1 MTKNEFKEQIAKY
14 VQKYAPKYNVK
25 VCSPVIA
32 QAILESGWGTSE
44 LAVNANNFFG
54 LKWSDKVT
62 KNYYVKNA
70 TEQRKDGSY
79 YVVNDTKWCK
89 FSNMEEGV
97 EGYFKFLFNRGLTRY
112 DNLKNETNYENY
124 VRKIREDGYATSLS
138 YVDNILKVIK
148 DNDLTKYD
156 KENKGENKMGY
167 TNSSL
172 VNYTKISPNKTP
184 NRNHAIDTITIHC
197 VVGQVT
203 VERLGDIFAPTSR
216 QASSNY
222 GVGKDG
228 RIGMYVE
235 EKDRSWCTSN
245 AANDHRAITIEV
257 ASDTSDP
264 YAVTPAAYEALI
276 KLVADICKRNG
287 IKKLVWS
294 TNKNDRVNHLN
305 GCNMTVHRDY
315 ANKSCPGE
323 YLYSHHQDIANR
335 VNAILG
341 AKVETP
347 STPNKPNNTPSTPTT
362 NNNVNIKVP
371 FTVQVLVSDLNIRK
385 EPKMGNNVV
394 GVTGKNVFTIVEV
407 KDGWG
412 KLKSGAGWIYL
423 ENSSYVKINGT
434 TSTTKTTNKTTT
446 TYKKSKDVI
455 AKEIIQGK
463 YGNGTTR
470 INNLK
475 KLGYSDSEIKEIQKI
490 VNKLCK

>member
-1 MTKNEFKEQIAKY
+1 MTKQQFIDIVAMY
-14 VQKYAPKYNVK
+14 VQKYAPKYGIEVY
-25 VCSPVIA
+25 SPIIA
-32 QAILESGWGTSE
+32 QACLESAYGTSE
-44 LAVNANNFFG
+44 LAINANNYFG
-54 LKWSDKVT
+54 LKFKQNVAEDVYT
-62 KNYYVKNA
+62 KDA
-70 TEQRKDGSY
+70 IEQREDGSY
-79 YVVNDTKWCK
+79 YVVPSTKWCAFK
-89 FSNMEEGV
+89 SIESGI
-97 EGYFKFLFNRGLTRY
+97 EGYFKFINNSRY
-112 DNLKNETNYENY
+112 ANLKGVKDPKTYLEN
-124 VRKIREDGYATSLS
+124 IRSDGYATSLE
-138 YVDNILKVIK
+138 YINKVMNTIK
-148 DNDLTKYD
+148 TNDLTKYD

-264 YAVTPAAYEALI
+264 YAVTPAAYESLI

-335 VNAILG
+335 VNDLLG
-341 AKVETP
+341 AKVDTP
-347 STPNKPNNTPSTPTT
+347 STPSKPNNTPSTPTT

-385 EPKMGNNVV
+385 EPKMGNNIV

-455 AKEIIQGK
+455 TKEIIKGK

-475 KLGYSDSEIKEIQKI
+475 KLGYSDSEIKEIQQI